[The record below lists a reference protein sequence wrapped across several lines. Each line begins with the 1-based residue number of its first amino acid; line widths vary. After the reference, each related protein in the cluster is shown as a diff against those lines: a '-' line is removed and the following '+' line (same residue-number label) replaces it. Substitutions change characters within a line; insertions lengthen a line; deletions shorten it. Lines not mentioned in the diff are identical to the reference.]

1 MMREAA
7 PTETGVSEI
16 VSDDF
21 PTVRHVPCDGDEE
34 WRVTES
40 ANAVVS
46 AAATNV
52 CCEQPIY
59 GDGVGVAI
67 ALKPNVV
74 AGVGLGFSSGVGVGI
89 ASDFG
94 LPLCPAP
101 TECCARDAA
110 PWAP

>member
-1 MMREAA
+1 MISQQFVMYPA
-7 PTETGVSEI
+7 TV
-16 VSDDF
+16 DD
-21 PTVRHVPCDGDEE
+21 E

-40 ANAVVS
+40 ANAAVS

-52 CCEQPIY
+52 CCKQPIY

-74 AGVGLGFSSGVGVGI
+74 AGVGLGFSSGVGVGV
-89 ASDFG
+89 ASDFS

-101 TECCARDAA
+101 AECCACDAA
-110 PWAP
+110 FWAP